1 MVASVIPYLLGLGAR
16 GIGAL
21 ARGGRFVNRSRFGF
35 GTRQMVPR
43 RQQDLF
49 DKSMVEGPLTKGAL
63 QRQAGFIDT
72 PLLLA
77 DVAAATDDENST
89 LESLGY
95 GGLATLMAP
104 SAITKA
110 FGKQPGKGV
119 RRASA
124 IGAIGSLAA
133 LPFELF
139 GGEPNQDIVST
150 EVVDA
155 AVQQKINQQKV
166 KDSQDSSDADPK
178 KEVNQSEVLNQKVA
192 EIYSQEL
199 SKEQEEAIR
208 IFQNSEKTKADE
220 EKLNTTLANIA
231 AKSNTTINK
240 ETNKS
245 PAEVVKDKKDLD
257 QESMPKINEN
267 DATTAIPSMK
277 AQASK
282 DRVTENNPTGSVEGS
297 LLETLNIGVDFG
309 NLNALSEHRESL
321 YTKYQRNIDD
331 YEKKIQDDFDKR
343 QTFEQYKARYADAL
357 GDTNFEK
364 NVAIIKFG
372 LNMIGGRS
380 FEKGLQG
387 AIDITTRS
395 GNELLD
401 DVSAIKA
408 MEKKQNLTLL
418 NSYMAYEKIMEANL
432 SQGEKDVFNKNQALI
447 NQRVSDISADRDK
460 YLKFIT
466 DKELA
471 ILKNEQLAITARN
484 KAGKIK
490 TRSFA
495 LIDTPGANM
504 FGKTRYEFATDE
516 AGKIGIIDKNSFQQ
530 DGTVRITPLAEVKL
544 KAVVD
549 GKLQDTT
556 LDKVYANRQD
566 IKVNNKQRDNALV
579 GMNMAKTAVG
589 FINDVLRIQEEGE
602 IKLGTAGK
610 VKAVGISVVENF
622 KDLAGVVFEK
632 GGKDDIASVIS
643 DMDTTDANKLN
654 AFLDTKFDQQ
664 YKNRLLGSLPKGVTW
679 EGQEEYLALFDKEMA
694 ETRLEVSKILADKDD
709 TAKRAG
715 KRMGID
721 LDQFTGAER
730 DSVINQIALL
740 RTIEAR
746 MKYLLANANKPT
758 DRLTVADVRAAEER
772 TQILI
777 FGRSDA
783 EVAAAYK
790 NLKPEFQAAFKTNAQ
805 IYINNGGDPSVAED
819 FKMMDMYKEYA
830 DLIGEKPKSGTEG
843 EFNSQLLKDVFP
855 QGLPTL
861 SR

>member
-1 MVASVIPYLLGLGAR
+1 M
-16 GIGAL
+16 
-21 ARGGRFVNRSRFGF
+21 
-35 GTRQMVPR
+35 T
-43 RQQDLF
+43 
-49 DKSMVEGPLTKGAL
+49 
-63 QRQAGFIDT
+63 
-72 PLLLA
+72 
-77 DVAAATDDENST
+77 
-89 LESLGY
+89 
-95 GGLATLMAP
+95 
-104 SAITKA
+104 
-110 FGKQPGKGV
+110 
-119 RRASA
+119 
-124 IGAIGSLAA
+124 
-133 LPFELF
+133 
-139 GGEPNQDIVST
+139 
-150 EVVDA
+150 
-155 AVQQKINQQKV
+155 
-166 KDSQDSSDADPK
+166 
-178 KEVNQSEVLNQKVA
+178 
-192 EIYSQEL
+192 
-199 SKEQEEAIR
+199 KEQEEAVR
-208 IFQNSEKTKADE
+208 IYNNSEKTKADE

-231 AKSNTTINK
+231 AKSDETINK

-245 PAEVVKDKKDLD
+245 PAEVVKDKENLD
-257 QESMPKINEN
+257 QQSLPKIDEN
-267 DATTAIPSMK
+267 DAETAISSMK

-282 DRVTENNPTGSVEGS
+282 DRVTENNPTGSVQGS

-408 MEKKQNLTLL
+408 NEKKQNLALL

-447 NQRVSDISADRDK
+447 NQRVSDISSDRDK

-471 ILKNEQLAITARN
+471 IIKNEQLAKRALQ
-484 KAGKIK
+484 KSGKI
-490 TRSFA
+490 TDQFFA

-504 FGKTRYEFATDE
+504 FGKTRFEFARDQQ
-516 AGKIGIIDKNSFQQ
+516 GRIGIIDENSFQQ
-530 DGTVRITPLAEVKL
+530 DGSVRIRPLADVKV
-544 KAVVD
+544 KAMID
-549 GKLQDTT
+549 GELQDTT
-556 LDKVYANRQD
+556 LDRVYASRQD

-579 GMNMAKTAVG
+579 GMNMAKTAVK
-589 FINDVLRIQEEGE
+589 FINDVLRIQQEGD

-610 VKAVGISVVENF
+610 AKGLVISLVENF
-622 KDLAGVVFEK
+622 KDLSGMAFEK
-632 GGKDDIASVIS
+632 GGKDDIATVIS
-643 DMDTTDANKLN
+643 EMDTTDPKKLN
-654 AFLDTKFDQQ
+654 ALLDTKFDQQ
-664 YKNRLLGSLPKGVTW
+664 YKNRLLGSLPEGVTW
-679 EGQEEYLALFDKEMA
+679 KGKEEYLRKFDKDMA
-694 ETRLEVSKILADKDD
+694 DTRLEVSKILSDKDD
-709 TAKRAG
+709 TAKRVG
-715 KRMGID
+715 RRMGIN
-721 LDQFTGAER
+721 LDKYTGAER

-758 DRLTVADVRAAEER
+758 DRLTVADVNAAAER

-783 EVAAAYK
+783 EVAAAYE

-805 IYINNGGDPSVAED
+805 IYLNNGGDPSVAED

-830 DLIGEKPKSGTEG
+830 DRIGVKPKSGTEG
-843 EFNSQLLKDVFP
+843 EFNSQLLRDVFP